1 MQKDGGYFREGSSNM
16 YVYLVE
22 SKKCAFEPANPEEVG
37 VTSDYHK
44 PSSKI
49 DFIYQMHTL
58 LSFSLSFL

>member
-1 MQKDGGYFREGSSNM
+1 M